1 MSDWPV
7 GLSTGCFYRRSIF
20 DCLEVI
26 LNGGFNMVEV
36 CSFPAHLDYHDIDTV
51 KRAAKRMD
59 ELAIEAYSLHA
70 PFADQIDITALDPEQ
85 RNASMRDILKAAE
98 AAARLQVRYLVI
110 HPGPEH
116 PPKYGCQEH
125 VQRMENAASVLNV
138 VAGRCRELGIGCVL
152 ENKLP
157 HLLFGSTSDILWIL
171 GAMKAVNVGTCLDT
185 GHAFLSGDIY
195 NVTHK
200 LSGHLQMIHAND
212 NSGNYDDHSPPGLGK
227 IDWQRLLVLL
237 AETRFHGA
245 FILELAG
252 QEDAAALLAQ
262 ARRARLY
269 LREIGRQIALA
280 TPPTASGPARG
291 FNLEKVV

>member
-7 GLSTGCFYRRSIF
+7 GLSTGCFYRKSIF
-20 DCLEVI
+20 DCLEAI
-26 LNGGFNMVEV
+26 LNGGFTMIEV

-51 KRAAKRMD
+51 KRAAKRMN
-59 ELAIEAYSLHA
+59 ELGMEPYSLHA
-70 PFADQIDITALDPEQ
+70 PFADQIDISALNPDQ
-85 RNASMRDILKAAE
+85 RSASTGEILKAVE

-116 PPKYGCQEH
+116 LPKQTCQEH
-125 VQRMENAASVLNV
+125 IQRMENAATALNII
-138 VAGRCRELGIGCVL
+138 ANRCHELGIGCVL

-171 GAMKAVNVGTCLDT
+171 GAMKTVNIGTCLDT
-185 GHAFLSGDIY
+185 GHAYLSGDIY
-195 NVTHK
+195 NVMHK

-212 NSGNYDDHSPPGLGK
+212 NRGTYDDHSPPGTGN
-227 IDWQRLLVLL
+227 IDWNRLLALL
-237 AETRFHGA
+237 TETGFHGA

-252 QEDAAALLAQ
+252 QDDVNGLLNQ

-269 LREIGRQIALA
+269 LREIGRRIALSNA
-280 TPPTASGPARG
+280 PTVAAASQMTDHRG
-291 FNLEKVV
+291 